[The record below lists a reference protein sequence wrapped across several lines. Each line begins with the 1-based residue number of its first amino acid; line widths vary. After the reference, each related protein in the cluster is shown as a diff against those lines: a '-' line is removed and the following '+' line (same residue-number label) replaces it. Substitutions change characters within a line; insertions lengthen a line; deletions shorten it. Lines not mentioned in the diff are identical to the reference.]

1 MTTTQPRYRRERY
14 GSMPDGREVG
24 LHRLT
29 NRHGASVCLIDYGA
43 IVTSIVVPDGKGQ
56 LGDVVLGFDNL
67 GGYLGDTCFLGAVV
81 GRYANRIANGDLVI
95 EGQRYELPQ
104 NNGTN
109 HLHGGPNG
117 YYRACFASAPFEDAD
132 ASGVLFS
139 HVSPDGDAGYPGELS
154 LEVLYRFDDES
165 RLTVEYKARTTR
177 TTVVNLTQH
186 SYFNLAGAGTIL
198 QHELMLNASRF
209 TPTDERA
216 IPTGELRGIDG
227 TPFDFRKAKPI
238 GRDIEQADEQL
249 RLGGGF
255 DHNWV
260 VDGKPGELRL
270 AAQLNEAGSR
280 RRLTID
286 TTEPGIQ
293 FYSGNFLPKDR
304 SITKAGTS
312 FGWREGLCLETQHF
326 PDSPHRPEFPS
337 TLLRP
342 GELYHSTT
350 RFAFST
356 Y

>member
-1 MTTTQPRYRRERY
+1 
-14 GSMPDGREVG
+14 MPDGREVG

-43 IVTSIVVPDGKGQ
+43 IVTSIVVPDGRGN
-56 LGDVVLGFDNL
+56 LGDVVLGFDAL
-67 GGYLGDTCFLGAVV
+67 EGYLADTCFLGAVV
-81 GRYANRIANGDLVI
+81 GRYANRIADGDLVI
-95 EGQRYELPQ
+95 EGRRYTLPQ

-117 YYRACFASAPFEDAD
+117 YYRACFAAAPFEDEEV
-132 ASGVLFS
+132 SGVLFT
-139 HVSPDGDAGYPGELS
+139 HVSPEGDAGYPGELS
-154 LEVLYRFDDES
+154 LEVLYRFDDEA
-165 RLTVEYKARTTR
+165 RLSVDYTARTTR

-186 SYFNLAGAGTIL
+186 SYFNLAGSGTIL
-198 QHELMLNASRF
+198 DHELVIEASRF

-216 IPTGELRGIDG
+216 IPTGELRSVEG
-227 TPFDFRKAKPI
+227 TPFDFRKAKRI
-238 GRDIEQADEQL
+238 GRDIEQTDEQL

-260 VDGKPGELRL
+260 LDGRPGELRR
-270 AAQLNEAGSR
+270 AAQLSEAGTR

-293 FYSGNFLPKDR
+293 FYSGNFLPRDR
-304 SITKAGTS
+304 SIQKAGQG

-342 GELYHSTT
+342 GEVYKSKTS
-350 RFAFST
+350 FAFST